1 MMCKLLAMIIL
12 AVCDITIHMSICLS
26 IYLSISVCD
35 FLSMIVLAVCDII
48 IIGYTYLSV
57 VYLSV
62 VYLSVYLSVYLF
74 VVNRVAKIH
83 SICYDIGHFRQFV
96 LQLKAHLENMT
107 YITTNPMILRHPVSI
122 LYPNV

>member
-1 MMCKLLAMIIL
+1 MMCKLLTMIIL
-12 AVCDITIHMSICLS
+12 AVCDITIHISICLS

-62 VYLSVYLSVYLF
+62 YLSVYLF
-74 VVNRVAKIH
+74 VVNTVAKIH
-83 SICYDIGHFRQFV
+83 SIRYDIGHFPPICPT
-96 LQLKAHLENMT
+96 AEG
-107 YITTNPMILRHPVSI
+107 
-122 LYPNV
+122 